1 MRMTVSELQSRL
13 VAYMEALGANVRGIK
28 GIFMYYGLTFVVKT
42 KLKELIA
49 ALDKN
54 GMLEQLGIIDADGV
68 DVELLAEA
76 ADYLIPKLPDKIEV
90 GEFVF
95 GHSDLRGFFE
105 SLKGK
110 ENGKAD

>member
-49 ALDKN
+49 ALPEAEFLLVAERKRN
-54 GMLEQLGIIDADGV
+54 LQLTI
-68 DVELLAEA
+68 
-76 ADYLIPKLPDKIEV
+76 
-90 GEFVF
+90 
-95 GHSDLRGFFE
+95 
-105 SLKGK
+105 
-110 ENGKAD
+110 